1 MATVDKNFRVKNGLV
16 VEGTTATVNGN
27 TIITTGSSTTNLPEG
42 TNLYFT
48 DERAQD
54 AFGAMLG
61 GGTQTNITVT
71 YDDATGTVSFVSEN
85 GVGDSTTDDLSE
97 GSSNLYFT
105 DERAQDA
112 IGAMLGGTQTNITV
126 TYDDATATLS
136 FVAENGVADS
146 TTDDLTEGSTNLYF
160 TDGRALT
167 ATASAYDATGSAA
180 TAESNANA
188 NTDSLI
194 GDGTVDGTAG
204 NTVTDRIGTAV
215 SNLVGGAPALLDTLN
230 ELAAAI
236 ADDEAFSTTITT
248 SIAEKVAKAGDTMT
262 GDLTLAGAP
271 TADLHASTKKYV
283 DDSINALDTDAIEEG
298 STNLY
303 FTDVRAV
310 DALEAVVPNFTAIEI
325 NTVSKQVAATI
336 NLADT
341 AQTAVYTFAKASYRS
356 AKFIVKSAYG
366 THTEVSEILVTLDTS
381 DNVAITEYAI
391 VSTNGSLCTITAG
404 INGSNVELLATAGTA
419 DTDVTVFGTLIA

>member
-16 VEGTTATVNGN
+16 VEGTTATVNGD

>member
-1 MATVDKNFRVKNGLV
+1 MATVDKNFRIKNGLV

-27 TIITTGSSTTNLPEG
+27 DIVTTGSSTTNLPEG

-71 YDDATGTVSFVSEN
+71 YDDASGTVSFVAEN

-97 GSSNLYFT
+97 GASNLYFT

-126 TYDDATATLS
+126 AYDDASGTLS
-136 FVAENGVADS
+136 FVAEPTVADS

-160 TDGRALT
+160 TDARALS
-167 ATASAYDATGSAA
+167 ATSSAYDAAGSAA

-204 NTVTDRIGTAV
+204 NTVTDRISTAV
-215 SNLVGGAPALLDTLN
+215 SNLVDSAPAALDTLN
-230 ELAAAI
+230 ELAAALG
-236 ADDEAFSTTITT
+236 DDENFATTIST
-248 SIAEKVAKAGDTMT
+248 SIGEKVAKAGDTMT
-262 GDLTLAGAP
+262 GELALPSISLNSVAKSVAASGLVATAGA
-271 TADLHASTKKYV
+271 A
-283 DDSINALDTDAIEEG
+283 
-298 STNLY
+298 
-303 FTDVRAV
+303 
-310 DALEAVVPNFTAIEI
+310 TAI
-325 NTVSKQVAATI
+325 S
-336 NLADT
+336 
-341 AQTAVYTFAKASYRS
+341 FAKASH
-356 AKFIVKSAYG
+356 KSAEFLVKASYG
-366 THTEVSEILVTLDTS
+366 AHTEVSKVLLTLDSS
-381 DNVAITEYAI
+381 DNISITEYGI
-391 VSTNGSLCTITAG
+391 VSTNGSLITVTAD
-404 INGSNVELLATAGTA
+404 ISVDDVRLRVTTANDNTTVTVAGTL
-419 DTDVTVFGTLIA
+419 LI